1 MQMMKR
7 LMLGAAVV
15 GLSLVAAPTAHA
27 QVGVG
32 VSAGLSMPT
41 GDFGDSFKSGYT
53 VNGLIGFAMPLSPIG
68 FRGEVGYNS
77 WDGKS
82 GGIADGSTASSLSGT
97 ANIVLQVPGM
107 IVAKPYV
114 IGGLGYH
121 RIKFDAGN
129 VADLGNDTE
138 SKMGWNVGGGVN
150 FGLGTLATMVEA
162 RYVTVNTDGGSTHYV
177 PITFGIMF

>member
-1 MQMMKR
+1 MMKR

-15 GLSLVAAPTAHA
+15 GLSLVAAPRAQA

-41 GDFGDSFKSGYT
+41 GNFGDAFKSGYS
-53 VNGLIGFAMPLSPIG
+53 VNGLIGFTMPMSPIG

-82 GGIADGSTASSLSGT
+82 GVADGVTGSSLSGT
-97 ANIVLQVPGM
+97 ANVVLQVPGM
-107 IVAKPYV
+107 IVAKPYL
-114 IGGLGYH
+114 IAGLGEH
-121 RIKFDAGN
+121 RVKLDAGN
-129 VADLGNDTE
+129 LGNSSET
-138 SKMGWNVGGGVN
+138 KMGWNVGGGLN
-150 FGLGTLATMVEA
+150 FGLGTLSTMLEA
-162 RYVTVNTDGGSTHYV
+162 RYVTVNTSGESIHYV

>member
-1 MQMMKR
+1 MMKR

-15 GLSLVAAPTAHA
+15 GLSLVAAPRAQA

-41 GDFGDSFKSGYT
+41 GDLADSFKSGYS
-53 VNGLIGFAMPLSPIG
+53 VNGLIGFTMPMSPIG

-82 GGIADGSTASSLSGT
+82 DVADGVTASSLSGT
-97 ANIVLQVPGM
+97 ANVVLQVPGM
-107 IVAKPYV
+107 IVAKPYLIAGIGEHRV
-114 IGGLGYH
+114 KIDAGGLG
-121 RIKFDAGN
+121 
-129 VADLGNDTE
+129 NDSET
-138 SKMGWNVGGGVN
+138 KMGWNVGGGLN
-150 FGLGTLATMVEA
+150 FGLGTLSTMLEA
-162 RYVTVNTDGGSTHYV
+162 RYVTVNTSGSSTHYV

>member
-41 GDFGDSFKSGYT
+41 GDFADTFKSGYS

-82 GGIADGSTASSLSGT
+82 GTLGDGTTASSLSGT
-97 ANIVLQVPGM
+97 ANVVLQVPGM

-121 RIKFDAGN
+121 RMKLDAG
-129 VADLGNDTE
+129 ALGDDTQ

-162 RYVTVNTDGGSTHYV
+162 RYVTVNTEGGSTHYV

>member
-1 MQMMKR
+1 MMKR

-15 GLSLVAAPTAHA
+15 GLTLVAAPTAHA

-41 GDFGDSFKSGYT
+41 GDLGDSYKSGYS
-53 VNGLIGFAMPLSPIG
+53 VNGLIGVTMPLSPIG

-82 GGIADGSTASSLSGT
+82 GTLADGSTASSLSGT
-97 ANIVLQVPGM
+97 ANVILQVPGM

-114 IGGLGYH
+114 IGGLGYNH
-121 RIKFDAGN
+121 LKFDAGSN
-129 VADLGNDTE
+129 LSTTE
-138 SKMGWNVGGGVN
+138 NKLGWNVGGGLN
-150 FGLGTLATMVEA
+150 FGLGTLSTMLEA
-162 RYVTVNTDGGSTHYV
+162 RYVTINAEGGSIHYV
-177 PITFGIMF
+177 PVTFGIMF

>member
-1 MQMMKR
+1 MMKR
-7 LMLGAAVV
+7 LMLGAAVL
-15 GLSLVAAPTAHA
+15 GLSLVAAPRAHA
-27 QVGVG
+27 QAGVG

-41 GDFGDSFKSGYT
+41 GDFGKSFKSGYS
-53 VNGLIGFAMPLSPIG
+53 VNGLFGVAMPMSPIG

-82 GGIADGSTASSLSGT
+82 GVASGVTASSLSGT

-107 IVAKPYV
+107 IAAKPYV

-121 RIKFDAGN
+121 RLKVDAGT
-129 VADLGNDTE
+129 LSDTQ
-138 SKMGWNVGGGVN
+138 SKMGWNLGGGLN
-150 FGLGTLATMVEA
+150 FGLGTLSTMLEA
-162 RYVTVNTDGGSTHYV
+162 RYVTVNTQGGSTHYV

>member
-1 MQMMKR
+1 MKR

-15 GLSLVAAPTAHA
+15 GLSLVAAPAAHA

-41 GDFGDSFKSGYT
+41 GDFGDAFKSGYS
-53 VNGLIGFAMPLSPIG
+53 VNGLVGVTMPMSPVG

-82 GGIADGSTASSLSGT
+82 GVANGVTASSLSGT
-97 ANIVLQVPGM
+97 ANVVLQVPGM

-121 RIKFDAGN
+121 RMKIDAGG
-129 VADLGNDTE
+129 LGNDSQ
-138 SKMGWNVGGGVN
+138 SKLGWNVGGGLN
-150 FGLGTLATMVEA
+150 FGLGTLSTMLEA